1 MGKEGHA
8 CCLVMEGCSAVE
20 YCAAGAKLGES
31 LKCVARCCSK
41 AKLCFLK
48 VIVQPAVLPG
58 GRGSNVNA
66 VVRISDRGRVHS
78 AAGSSLHSNSEPLNL
93 PVLFRGRNDLLTA
106 AAHPARAF
114 AHLRNWPL

>member
-1 MGKEGHA
+1 M
-8 CCLVMEGCSAVE
+8 E

-41 AKLCFLK
+41 AKLRFLK
-48 VIVQPAVLPG
+48 VILQPAVLPG